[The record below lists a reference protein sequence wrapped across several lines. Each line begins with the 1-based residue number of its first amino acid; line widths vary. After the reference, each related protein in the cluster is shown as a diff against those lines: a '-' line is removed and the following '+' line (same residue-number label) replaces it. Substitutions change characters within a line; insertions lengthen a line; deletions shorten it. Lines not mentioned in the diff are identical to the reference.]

1 VGESARG
8 SFGGEGVLQIM
19 QLVDGDAG
27 MIRWD
32 EVTSNLLF
40 VFVMMEQCSTYTM
53 PQQIANSGVEI

>member
-40 VFVMMEQCSTYTM
+40 VSVMMEQCSTYTM
-53 PQQIANSGVEI
+53 P

>member
-1 VGESARG
+1 M
-8 SFGGEGVLQIM
+8 LQIM

-53 PQQIANSGVEI
+53 P